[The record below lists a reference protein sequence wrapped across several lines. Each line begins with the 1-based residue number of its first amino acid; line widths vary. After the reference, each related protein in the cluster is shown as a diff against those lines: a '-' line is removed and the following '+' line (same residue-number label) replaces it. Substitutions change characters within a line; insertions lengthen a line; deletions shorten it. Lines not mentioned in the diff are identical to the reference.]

1 VRLFDETAQC
11 YQDLLKPTTSTHN
24 LELTVKEGQLTWL
37 VYIIGAVIGGRASY
51 NVGNTEEYDMFDG
64 ELVVRVLQLMTFM
77 NTHLEQSNGR
87 VCCEKIDLAMLNFFE
102 QFRKIFIGEQMQKCS
117 KVYKRMSE
125 MLSIHDETI
134 WLDVVTRKM

>member
-1 VRLFDETAQC
+1 VRLFDETAQR
-11 YQDLLKPTTSTHN
+11 YQELLKSATSSLN
-24 LELTVKEGQLTWL
+24 MELTVKEGQLTWL

-51 NVGNTEEYDMFDG
+51 NVGNSEEYDMFDG

-87 VCCEKIDLAMLNFFE
+87 VCCEKLDLAMLNFFE

-125 MLSIHDETI
+125 ILGIHDETM
-134 WLDVVTRKM
+134 WLNVVTRKM